1 MEDSNRI
8 EGGAGL
14 SDYGLDLEKV
24 ELRFAEV
31 LATQDDKQI
40 AEFAKHI
47 IPSLIADTRKTR
59 LEVVELL
66 LK

>member
-1 MEDSNRI
+1 M
-8 EGGAGL
+8 